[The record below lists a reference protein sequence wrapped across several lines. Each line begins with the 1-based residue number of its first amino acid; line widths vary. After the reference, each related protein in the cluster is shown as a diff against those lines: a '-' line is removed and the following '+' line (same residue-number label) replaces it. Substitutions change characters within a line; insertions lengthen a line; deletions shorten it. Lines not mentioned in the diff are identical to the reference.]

1 MNQFLC
7 RGAARRLSRASVT
20 AALLGLAA
28 LAHPAWA
35 GATESECGRVYLA
48 NTQNELLR
56 LRSTAEI
63 YEAIGEFFGGHGRSV
78 AIRERAFI
86 SGLADGETLVG
97 IDFRPATGVLYAVG
111 RIGASG
117 AGQLYTI
124 DLTSA
129 YATAVGARA
138 IPLAGTAFGVDF
150 NSVPDLL
157 RIVSDTGQN
166 IRVRPVDG
174 IVAGT
179 DTNVAYP
186 AIGDP
191 NATRVA
197 RVVAVAYTNPDGD
210 AQTNTILHDIDVNR
224 AADADRDGDVLA
236 IQVPPNGGVLNTV
249 GSLGIDAGD
258 LVSFDIGPDNEAL
271 AAILPVGSTSS
282 RLYFI
287 DLPSGN
293 AVDLGRIGK
302 GELIVGLAI
311 QLGPQCVRR

>member
-7 RGAARRLSRASVT
+7 RGATGRLARVSVI
-20 AALLGLAA
+20 AVLLGLAA
-28 LAHPAWA
+28 LAHPARVWA
-35 GATESECGRVYLA
+35 TDSGCGRVYLA

-63 YEAIGEFFGGHGRSV
+63 FEAIAEFVGRNRSV
-78 AIRERAFI
+78 AIRDRAFI
-86 SGLADGETLVG
+86 SGLADGETLIG

-111 RIGASG
+111 RIGGSG

-124 DLTSA
+124 DLKSA
-129 YATAVGARA
+129 HAAAVGARA
-138 IPLAGTAFGVDF
+138 IPLLGAAFGVDF
-150 NSVPDLL
+150 NPVPDLL
-157 RIVSDTGQN
+157 RIVSDAGQN
-166 IRVRPVDG
+166 IRVRPGDG
-174 IVAGT
+174 TVAGT
-179 DTNVAYP
+179 DTNLAYP

-191 NATRVA
+191 NATRLP
-197 RVVAVAYTNPDGD
+197 RVVAIAYTNPDAD
-210 AQTNTILHDIDVNR
+210 AQTNTVLHDIDVNR

-249 GSLGIDAGD
+249 GSLGIDADD
-258 LVSFDIGPDNEAL
+258 LVAFDIGPDNEAL
-271 AAILPVGSTSS
+271 AAILRVGSASS
-282 RLYFI
+282 NLYFI